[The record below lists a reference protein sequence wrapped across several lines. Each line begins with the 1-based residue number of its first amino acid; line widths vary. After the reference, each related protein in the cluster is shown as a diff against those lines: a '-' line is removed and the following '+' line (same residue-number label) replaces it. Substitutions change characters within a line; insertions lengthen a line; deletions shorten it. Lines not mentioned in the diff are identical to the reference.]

1 MNGDEF
7 DLKNGQGAYYIR
19 VSTDHQDTER
29 QQASIRSWME
39 KYDVSVPEHFQFMD
53 EGFVRDLPATRP
65 EFQRMMQAVDKK
77 LLRWIVADRQDRFG
91 SKDKYQFI
99 AFMNRLR
106 EGNCRFL
113 TVDGKCWNDDSMMS
127 FMEGGLGAETSEKE
141 QKNKSWQ
148 VIQALIGKARRG
160 EWSGGHV
167 AYGMDVACFGADNHQ
182 QEKWRVVIEGR
193 EQTGTRPGK
202 GGKPRRV
209 YSTRRVKS
217 WPDGKSE
224 RFDGHRNFPS
234 TDFYDILR
242 QTPSKDKTKLATVR
256 EVFTKFATEDIS
268 ATQIATFLN
277 DVGVPHHYA
286 EQWEHYHV
294 REMLKNPIYIGF
306 QRWNSNGQGRF
317 FEYLDGET
325 RPVDD
330 TNGRRERQ
338 REDWILS
345 DKQLFAPV
353 ISDDLWE
360 SVQRRID
367 ETPRETRSPKSP
379 ELWLSGLLY
388 CSHCNKP
395 MRGMTRPTR
404 LEYFCSTYA
413 RSKDNG
419 TCLRHGVN
427 QEVIVEELR
436 GYLKEASVEAT
447 AILDS
452 QQTGNTELLKPYE
465 DKHWENFNRFQAVI
479 GRMILAISSHP
490 ESASLW
496 SKSADKDVPVDFNTP
511 PNDINEL
518 PMTLERD
525 FRSVCDVYSAMF
537 QLDETDLQAQ
547 LRELDQEHSE
557 LVRGLRN
564 LDPEKAKR
572 AIQKT
577 NDDIEALEIEM
588 EELEGRLEN
597 LTNQFDQTLEVL
609 RTSSD
614 GFYAAENA
622 LCDPM
627 ADNRRK
633 ARAVRSCIEKINL
646 TFRPTG
652 KKYPT
657 SELVEIE
664 FIPAQAEYPNGVS
677 G

>member
-1 MNGDEF
+1 
-7 DLKNGQGAYYIR
+7 
-19 VSTDHQDTER
+19 
-29 QQASIRSWME
+29 
-39 KYDVSVPEHFQFMD
+39 
-53 EGFVRDLPATRP
+53 
-65 EFQRMMQAVDKK
+65 MMQAVDAG
-77 LLRWIVADRQDRFG
+77 LLRWIVADHPDRFG
-91 SKDKYQFI
+91 TKDKYQFI
-99 AFMNRLR
+99 EYMSRLR
-106 EGNCRFL
+106 NGRCRFL

-127 FMEGGLGAETSEKE
+127 FMEGSFSAETSEKE
-141 QKNKSWQ
+141 QKDKGWR
-148 VIQALIGKARRG
+148 VIGAMIEKAKRG
-160 EWSGGHV
+160 EWSGGHI
-167 AYGMDVACFGADNHQ
+167 AYGMDVACYGKDG
-182 QEKWRVVIEGR
+182 QEKWRVIMECR
-193 EQTGTRPGK
+193 EQTGTRTGK
-202 GGKPRRV
+202 NGKPRRV
-209 YSTRRVKS
+209 YSTRRMKVF
-217 WPDGKSE
+217 PDGRTE
-224 RFDGHRNFPS
+224 RFDGHRNFPA
-234 TDFYDILR
+234 TEADDTLF
-242 QTPSKDKTKLATVR
+242 QTPTRDESKLVTIR

-268 ATQIATFLN
+268 PSQIATFLN
-277 DVGVPHHYA
+277 DVGIPHHYA
-286 EQWEHYHV
+286 DRWEHYHV
-294 REMLKNPIYIGF
+294 REMLKNPIYNGY

-317 FEYLDGET
+317 FEFLDGEA

-330 TNGRRERQ
+330 TNGRRERS
-338 REDWILS
+338 EDDWILS
-345 DKQLFAPV
+345 QRLFAPLV
-353 ISDDLWE
+353 PEDVWNA
-360 SVQRRID
+360 VQRRIE
-367 ETPRETRSPKSP
+367 ETPRETRSPKLP

-388 CSHCNKP
+388 CSHCEKP

-404 LEYFCSTYA
+404 LEFFCSTYA

-479 GRMILAISSHP
+479 GKMILAISRHP
-490 ESASLW
+490 ESVSLW
-496 SKSADKDVPVDFNTP
+496 SKLPHEPEIGGTTAP
-511 PNDINEL
+511 PNDIDEL

-537 QLDETDLQAQ
+537 QLDEADLQAQ
-547 LRELDQEHSE
+547 LRDLDKEHSE
-557 LVRGLRN
+557 LVRSLRN

-597 LTNQFDQTLEVL
+597 LTDRFDQTLEAL
-609 RTSSD
+609 RTSCD

-622 LCDPM
+622 LCDPR

-657 SELVEIE
+657 SELVEIV
-664 FIPAQAEYPNGVS
+664 FIPVQAEYPDGVS
-677 G
+677 GSQE